1 MDLALRCARG
11 AGDLLLERFRGPA
24 QGVGPKSSETDL
36 VSDADRAAEQAI
48 VALLR
53 AERPDDGILAEEGA
67 SAGPEREPATTAS
80 GRRWLVDP
88 LDGTTNFLYGY
99 PAWSVSVA
107 LEDGDGV
114 GVGVVSDPLRGETFA
129 AERGRGARL
138 EGKPI
143 TVRDHH
149 RLETALIAT
158 GFGYARE
165 LRAAQAD
172 ALTGIL
178 PRVRDVRRGGSAALD
193 LAWLACGR
201 LDGYFERGLSAWD
214 WGAGRLLVAEAG
226 GRVEELPGEPPGLV
240 AAGPSLIAA
249 LRRLVA

>member
-1 MDLALRCARG
+1 LI
-11 AGDLLLERFRGPA
+11 
-24 QGVGPKSSETDL
+24 VETL
-36 VSDADRAAEQAI
+36 RAA
-48 VALLR
+48 
-53 AERPDDGILAEEGA
+53 RPDDGILAEEGGA
-67 SAGPEREPATTAS
+67 AGAANGRATAAS

-99 PAWSVSVA
+99 PAWSVSIA

-114 GVGVVSDPLRGETFA
+114 GVGVVHDPLRGETFA
-129 AERGRGARL
+129 AERGGGARL
-138 EGKPI
+138 GPSPI
-143 TVRDHH
+143 AVRDHN

-158 GFGYARE
+158 GFGYARR
-165 LRAAQAD
+165 LRGEQAG
-172 ALTGIL
+172 ALTRIL

-226 GRVEELPGEPPGLV
+226 GRVDELPGEPAGLV
-240 AAGPSLIAA
+240 AAGPRLIAA
-249 LRRLVA
+249 LRGLVLASERG